1 VNFASTL
8 TATAPGALD
17 HEALHQLFRAARTH
31 NAWLDRPVPDALLR
45 EAIDLAKMG
54 PTAANSQ
61 PMRVVFVGSAQAK
74 ERLKPALA
82 PGNVDKTMQAPV
94 TAIVGYDLGFPDL
107 LPRLFP
113 HADVR
118 ASFAGKDALIADAAY
133 RNGSL
138 QGGYLILALR
148 AVGLDVGPMSGFDPA
163 MVDAAFFAGTPIR
176 SNFLMNIGYG
186 DVRKLFPR
194 SPRLKFEEIAR
205 FA

>member
-1 VNFASTL
+1 M
-8 TATAPGALD
+8 TATALTAPAPGVLD
-17 HEALHQLFRAARTH
+17 DEALHQLFHRARTH
-31 NAWLDRPVPDALLR
+31 NGWLDRPVPEALLR
-45 EAIDLAKMG
+45 QAIDLVKMG

-61 PMRVVFVGSAQAK
+61 PMRVVFVRSAQAK

-94 TAIVGYDLGFPDL
+94 TAIVGYDLGFLDL
-107 LPRLFP
+107 MPRLFP

-118 ASFAGKDALIADAAY
+118 ASFAGKDALILDAAY

-163 MVDAAFFAGTPIR
+163 MVDATFFAGTRIR
-176 SNFLMNIGYG
+176 SNFLLNIGYG
-186 DVRKLFPR
+186 DTRKLFPR
-194 SPRLKFEEIAR
+194 SPRLEFEEIAR

>member
-45 EAIDLAKMG
+45 EAIGLAKMG

-61 PMRVVFVGSAQAK
+61 PMRVVFVRSAQAK

-118 ASFAGKDALIADAAY
+118 ASFAGKDALIAALPIATARSRAAISSW
-133 RNGSL
+133 RCARWVSTWDRC
-138 QGGYLILALR
+138 R
-148 AVGLDVGPMSGFDPA
+148 AS
-163 MVDAAFFAGTPIR
+163 IR
-176 SNFLMNIGYG
+176 PWST
-186 DVRKLFPR
+186 PR
-194 SPRLKFEEIAR
+194 SSQAPR
-205 FA
+205 FAATS